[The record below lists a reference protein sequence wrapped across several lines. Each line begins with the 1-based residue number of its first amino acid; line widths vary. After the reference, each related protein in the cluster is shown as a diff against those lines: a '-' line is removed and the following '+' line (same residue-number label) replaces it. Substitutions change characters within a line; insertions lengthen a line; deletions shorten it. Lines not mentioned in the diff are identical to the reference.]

1 MHLVVFQSG
10 KSSIFALLLVVL
22 VSFFAMALVP
32 ATSEGGSV
40 AMRASDF
47 LNTLGADTH
56 LIEGLETPA
65 AVIAGLRYTG
75 VRNLR
80 DDATRDTSKISK
92 LCAIHRATGAMVDEL
107 PIVDSDSP
115 NNIANTRAEYEQL
128 AACGAMLAA
137 EGPNEP
143 NNFNFNYKGKSL
155 LYARLVPALC
165 PIHVG

>member
-1 MHLVVFQSG
+1 MRSLVFQSG
-10 KSSIFALLLVVL
+10 KSSLVVL
-22 VSFFAMALVP
+22 ICFFAMALVP

-56 LIEGLETPA
+56 LIQGLETPA

-80 DDATRDTSKISK
+80 DDATRDTSKIAK

-107 PIVDSDSP
+107 PIVDSDP

-143 NNFNFNYKGKSL
+143 NNFNFNYNGKSCSTRGSFL
-155 LYARLVPALC
+155 PCAQYM
-165 PIHVG
+165 VG